1 MSKTLFKETQRFN
14 QKWIIILISIPLI
27 ITLWGIVQQVI
38 LGEPFGNNPA
48 PDWILW
54 LSLLVPV
61 LIIVFI
67 FSLTLY
73 TRIDRNGIY
82 YRFAP
87 IPRNERWIRWSEV
100 KDVYVRKYKP
110 IREYGGWGFR
120 SRGRSGKALN
130 TSGNMG
136 LQIEFKDGK
145 RLLLGTNKPEE
156 LERALGKM
164 NIHME
169 KQEVRG

>member
-1 MSKTLFKETQRFN
+1 MSKLLFKETQRFN
-14 QKWIIILISIPLI
+14 QKWIIILVSIPLV

-48 PDWILW
+48 PDWGLW

-61 LIIVFI
+61 LIVGFI
-67 FSLTLY
+67 FSLTLH

-87 IPRNERWIRWSEV
+87 VHRNERWIKWSEV
-100 KDVYVRKYKP
+100 KDAYVRKYRP
-110 IREYGGWGFR
+110 IKEYGGWGFR
-120 SRGRSGKALN
+120 SGGRSGKALN

-136 LQIEFKDGK
+136 LQIVFKDGK
-145 RLLLGTNKPEE
+145 RLLLGTNKPRE
-156 LERALGKM
+156 LERVLGKM
-164 NIHME
+164 DLHME
-169 KQEVRG
+169 KIEGRG